1 MWDRP
6 DLLNRAAGALQA
18 LALLLLAAAAL
29 AGAGRLTVF
38 ALREVNVEGDV
49 AHVTREQVELIV
61 KGEVKGTLFS
71 ADLEVV
77 RRAFEKLPW
86 VRSVEVR
93 RQWPPGLR
101 VRLEEHVPLARWGGL
116 GLVNFQGELFQAA
129 SDRQLPEFVGPPDSA
144 PEIAARYAAF
154 SRLLEPLGQRPAQ
167 VTVSPRRAWQ
177 IRLDNGLTI
186 ALGRE
191 QMEQRLERF
200 VAVHE
205 RSVGALGRRIAYVD
219 LRYSNG
225 FAVRVGA
232 APQEGGGG
240 RKGVSGEKSKA

>member
-6 DLLNRAAGALQA
+6 DLLNRAAAALQA

-29 AGAGRLTVF
+29 AAAGRLALF
-38 ALREVNVEGDV
+38 ALREVSVEGELSQ
-49 AHVTREQVELIV
+49 VTREQVELIV
-61 KGEVKGTLFS
+61 RSEVRGTLFS
-71 ADLEVV
+71 ADLEAV

-116 GLVNFQGELFQAA
+116 GLVNAQGELFQAA
-129 SDRQLPEFVGPPDSA
+129 SDRELPEFVGPPGSA
-144 PEIAARYAAF
+144 PEIAVRYAAF
-154 SRLLEPLGQRPAQ
+154 SRLLEPLGRRPAQ
-167 VTVSPRRAWQ
+167 VTVSARRAWQ
-177 IRLDNGLTI
+177 VRLDDGLVI

-191 QMEQRLERF
+191 QMESRLERF

-205 RSVGALGRRIAYVD
+205 RTLGTLGRRVAYVD
-219 LRYSNG
+219 LRYPNG

-232 APQEGGGG
+232 EGAGA